1 MFQKNCIDNI
11 SSKSQK
17 RQRLIAFILVDTIQY
32 PCTLQNNIY
41 HSNKR
46 IPPTFFNSDTNPVCG
61 HLLIHS
67 FGKNPCSG
75 CNSGTDLVVALEY
88 TFFQIYSNAKQISV
102 KLASFT
108 RIYAKRCRAVVLTNC
123 TSYVAFLLD
132 LQWAVQSGHGPFLQ
146 LLVPDDSV
154 FV

>member
-1 MFQKNCIDNI
+1 M
-11 SSKSQK
+11 
-17 RQRLIAFILVDTIQY
+17 
-32 PCTLQNNIY
+32 
-41 HSNKR
+41 
-46 IPPTFFNSDTNPVCG
+46 CG

-67 FGKNPCSG
+67 FDKNPCSG

-123 TSYVAFLLD
+123 TSYAAFLLD
-132 LQWAVQSGHGPFLQ
+132 LQ
-146 LLVPDDSV
+146 
-154 FV
+154 